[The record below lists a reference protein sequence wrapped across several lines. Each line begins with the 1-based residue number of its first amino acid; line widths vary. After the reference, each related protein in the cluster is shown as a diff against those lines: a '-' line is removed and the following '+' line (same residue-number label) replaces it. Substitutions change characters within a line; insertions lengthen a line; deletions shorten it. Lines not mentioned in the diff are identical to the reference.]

1 MTDIDELFETL
12 YRRHKATIYN
22 FIHDLT
28 GKPEEAEAL
37 MRDAFLRAYHE
48 LPRLRP
54 DANAGLWLYS
64 LAYRT
69 CREAAG
75 QLQLFAERLRPLPRP
90 DSLGGA
96 GGAPVDDTEAVRQAL
111 PRMPLDLR
119 ACLLLRERE
128 GLSYEEL
135 GDVLGLSWEGVKLRL
150 LRAREFFT
158 NTYRPPG

>member
-12 YRRHKATIYN
+12 YRRHKVAIYN
-22 FIHDLT
+22 FVHDLT
-28 GKPEEAEAL
+28 GKPGGAEAL
-37 MRDAFLRAYHE
+37 MRDTFLRAYHE

-54 DANAGLWLYS
+54 GANAGLWLYS

-75 QLQLFAERLRPLPRP
+75 EPQVFAHWLPFLTPRAP
-90 DSLGGA
+90 AQRGGS
-96 GGAPVDDTEAVRQAL
+96 GPGDDAEALRQAL
-111 PRMPLDLR
+111 SRMPLDLR

-135 GDVLGLSWEGVKLRL
+135 GEVVGLSWEGVKLRL
-150 LRAREFFT
+150 LRAREFFK
-158 NTYRPPG
+158 NTYWTPD